1 MTTAW
6 NETSLPIILSRY
18 ELTEIY
24 NADEFNLFY
33 QGLPKKVLHVKG
45 EKCSGGKQS
54 KVRLIEMVAAS
65 AAGEKLSMFV
75 IGKSSKPI
83 CFKNVKSF
91 PCRYRLQEK
100 SWKNSFFFDEWVK
113 ELAKRFKKENCK
125 VLLIVDNCPAHLTFE
140 GLNAEGLVIL
150 PPNTTSKTQ
159 SMKQGVIRSLKT
171 KYRRKIIQS
180 LIKAADMKKT
190 FLETSI
196 LDAMQ
201 LLQSAWCEVPEATI
215 KNCFRK
221 VAISEKL
228 AEEAINDQD
237 DPFKDFAA

>member
-33 QGLPKKVLHVKG
+33 QGLPKKVLHVKS

-159 SMKQGVIRSLKT
+159 SMKQGVIRSLN
-171 KYRRKIIQS
+171 S
-180 LIKAADMKKT
+180 
-190 FLETSI
+190 
-196 LDAMQ
+196 
-201 LLQSAWCEVPEATI
+201 
-215 KNCFRK
+215 
-221 VAISEKL
+221 L
-228 AEEAINDQD
+228 AELRFELE
-237 DPFKDFAA
+237 

>member
-45 EKCSGGKQS
+45 EKCGGGKQS
-54 KVRLIEMVAAS
+54 KVRVIEMVAAS

-100 SWKNSFFFDEWVK
+100 SWKNSFLFDEWVK

-125 VLLIVDNCPAHLTFE
+125 VVLIVDNCPAHLTFDSSTKH
-140 GLNAEGLVIL
+140 NIK
-150 PPNTTSKTQ
+150 NTIYETRCDTFPKDKVSQKNHSKSDQ
-159 SMKQGVIRSLKT
+159 SSGHEENISRN
-171 KYRRKIIQS
+171 INFGC
-180 LIKAADMKKT
+180 D
-190 FLETSI
+190 
-196 LDAMQ
+196 
-201 LLQSAWCEVPEATI
+201 ATI
-215 KNCFRK
+215 TIRL
-221 VAISEKL
+221 V
-228 AEEAINDQD
+228 
-237 DPFKDFAA
+237 